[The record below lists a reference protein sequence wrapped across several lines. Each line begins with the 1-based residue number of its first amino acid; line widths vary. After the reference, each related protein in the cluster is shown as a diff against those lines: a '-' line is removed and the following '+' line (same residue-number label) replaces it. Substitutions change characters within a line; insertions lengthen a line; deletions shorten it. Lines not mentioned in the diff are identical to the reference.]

1 MRTTIDKVG
10 RVVIPKPLRDAV
22 GLVPGEIEI
31 SISGAGLRI
40 ESRTTALVEVDGA
53 LLLPVT
59 GHPVTADEIREL
71 RFDVQR

>member
-53 LLLPVT
+53 LLLPST
-59 GHPVTADEIREL
+59 GHPVTAEEIREL